1 MDTYEAFFRAYY
13 DDHKD
18 YLLNFYKGSLLITPE
33 NYYDIVL
40 QKTSIKEQDFA
51 PIEKKIKL
59 TIPKSFK
66 QFFVTAYCYESDFQL
81 PTIKLAAAWY
91 ENPFDAL
98 NALVFE
104 NVLSKHILDK
114 QLIPIGIYQDN
125 FYVCLDLRQP
135 VSETDAPV
143 TYFDFD
149 AAMLNGEPIVAEPVF
164 PSFKMFI
171 EHLTNCILTR
181 TY

>member
-13 DDHKD
+13 DNQKD
-18 YLLNFYKGSLLITPE
+18 YLLNFYKGPLVMTPE
-33 NYYDIVL
+33 NYYDLVL
-40 QKTSIKEQDFA
+40 QKTTIKEQDFDA
-51 PIEKKIKL
+51 IEKKIKL

-66 QFFVTAYCYESDFQL
+66 QFFVTAYSYERPFQL
-81 PTIKLAAAWY
+81 PTLTLAAAWHHD
-91 ENPFDAL
+91 PFEAL
-98 NALVFE
+98 NDFLFE
-104 NVLSKHILDK
+104 NALSKHILEL

-149 AAMLNGEPIVAEPVF
+149 AAMLNEEPIVEEPVF

-171 EHLTNCILTR
+171 EHLTNCIQTR